1 MDSPSILLNRIFF
14 DFLLALFAA
23 VGSSL
28 FLKKSSTF
36 SDRHVIF
43 LIVKHSSLSL
53 SLIFSA
59 FDSSDDIK
67 SRVMALCHFANL
79 ALSFKIFSRVFFL
92 LANFCK
98 EVQ

>member
-79 ALSFKIFSRVFFL
+79 ALSFF
-92 LANFCK
+92 
-98 EVQ
+98 